1 MTPEEAFDSL
11 PSIVVDEDATTP
23 GGNSYVQVGGWS
35 FCVED
40 DLEHN
45 QWWEDAKILI
55 AYAQYLDQIKAERGL

>member
-11 PSIVVDEDATTP
+11 PAVVPDVDASTP
-23 GGNSYVQVGGWS
+23 GGMEYVKVGEWS
-35 FCVED
+35 FCVQD
-40 DLEHN
+40 DIEHN